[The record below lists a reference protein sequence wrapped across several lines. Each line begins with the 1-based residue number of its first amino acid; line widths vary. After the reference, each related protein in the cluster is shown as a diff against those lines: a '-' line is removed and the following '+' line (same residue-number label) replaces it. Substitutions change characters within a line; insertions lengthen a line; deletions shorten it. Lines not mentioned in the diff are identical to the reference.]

1 MQTLE
6 ATLAEHPFFEGLMP
20 RYMSL
25 VTGCASNVRF
35 KSGEYIFHEGE
46 QAAQF
51 YIIRQGKVALEAH
64 DAQRGRIIIETIE
77 EGEVLGWSW
86 LFPPYQWHFSAR
98 VMKETRAIA
107 LDGAC
112 LRATGEADHDLGYEL
127 AMRVARIMMERLQ
140 ATRLQLL
147 DVYNV
152 DRKAGSL

>member
-6 ATLAEHPFFEGLMP
+6 AVLAEHSFFEGLMP

-35 KSGEYIFHEGE
+35 KSGEYIFREGE

-51 YIIRQGKVALEAH
+51 YIIRQGKIALEAH
-64 DAQRGRIIIETIE
+64 DAQRSRIIVETIE
-77 EGEVLGWSW
+77 DGEVLGWSW
-86 LFPPYQWHFSAR
+86 LFPPYRWHFSAR
-98 VMKETRAIA
+98 ALKETRAIA
-107 LDGAC
+107 LDGVC
-112 LRATGEADHDLGYEL
+112 LRAKGEADHDLGYEL
-127 AMRVARIMMERLQ
+127 AMRVAHIMMERLQ

-152 DRKAGSL
+152 NRKVGSI